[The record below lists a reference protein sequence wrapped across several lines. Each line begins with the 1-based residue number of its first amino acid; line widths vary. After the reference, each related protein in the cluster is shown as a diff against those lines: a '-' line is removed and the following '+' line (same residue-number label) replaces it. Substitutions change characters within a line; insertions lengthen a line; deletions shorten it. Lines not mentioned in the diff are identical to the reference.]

1 MEDLDLNLVEE
12 RRRKPRPLALPPGLL
27 LRLDVVIK
35 PIVAGMTHPLR
46 GLALLVLLI
55 LVCSIW
61 TFWTLE
67 YRLAPLQARQHV
79 VSDQYMLTQEVAAM
93 EAADFPA
100 EIIQVKQKISRAN
113 ARILPNY
120 TALAEWLH
128 TSAVS
133 ANELGIIFEY
143 HLQEPQNFGD
153 LRDVSRIPVSVTL
166 KVNVQ
171 SADKGGYR
179 RLLEYLYQ
187 LDQESWTKEINR
199 AAMQAENGGAK
210 ALELAIDLW
219 MRNSA
224 EDTGPIGQPGRFE
237 TQLKQALSSIEQL

>member
-12 RRRKPRPLALPPGLL
+12 RRRKPRPLALPPGLM
-27 LRLDVVIK
+27 LRLDVIVK
-35 PIVAGMTHPLR
+35 PIMAGLSHPLR
-46 GLALLVLLI
+46 GLVLLI
-55 LVCSIW
+55 LLIIVCSIW

-67 YRLAPLQARQHV
+67 YRLAPLQARQHA
-79 VSDQYMLTQEVAAM
+79 VSDQYALTQEVAAM
-93 EAADFPA
+93 EAADYPT
-100 EIIQVKQKISRAN
+100 EIRHLKDEIARAK

-128 TSAVS
+128 TSANKAS
-133 ANELGIIFEY
+133 ELGIVFEY
-143 HLQEPQNFGD
+143 HLQEPQDSSD
-153 LRDVSRIPVSVTL
+153 LNDVSRVPIAVSL

-199 AAMQAENGGAK
+199 ASMQAENGGAK
-210 ALELAIDLW
+210 SLELSIDLW
-219 MRNSA
+219 MRNTADDS
-224 EDTGPIGQPGRFE
+224 GPIGQPDRFE
-237 TQLKQALSSIEQL
+237 TQLERALSSAERR